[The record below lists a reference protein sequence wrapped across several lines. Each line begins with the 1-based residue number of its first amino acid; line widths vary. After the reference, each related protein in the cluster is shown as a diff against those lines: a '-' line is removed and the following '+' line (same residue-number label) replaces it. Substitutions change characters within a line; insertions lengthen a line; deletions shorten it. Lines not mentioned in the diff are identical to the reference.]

1 MIPEFFDV
9 ILYNQH
15 IKKLYDEESEDIV
28 KKYGLHKIEFEI
40 LFFIRSTNFDRA
52 KDIANNTHFS
62 KAHISN
68 AIEKLSKGGYLNC
81 IQDLHDKRCIRLK
94 LTEKAYNIIND
105 IADFYQHM
113 INILLKDVTNEEVI
127 LLKNVFAKIINNINN
142 ELTDINHMNKT
153 EMKL

>member
-68 AIEKLSKGGYLNC
+68 AIEKLSKDGYLNC
-81 IQDLHDKRCIRLK
+81 IQDINDKRCIRLK

-105 IADFYQHM
+105 ISDFYQHM
-113 INILLKDVTNEEVI
+113 INILLKDVTNDEI
-127 LLKNVFAKIINNINN
+127 KILKNVINKIVNNINN
-142 ELTDINHMNKT
+142 ELTENNPMIKRR
-153 EMKL
+153 